1 MLIRFFFFFLLSSF
15 SLGNGQRY
23 KIQARAIKIDPMAKS
38 YPEIGFVLKNSSG
51 QPQDFQ
57 IASVDTRVPTRGRL
71 AIWLMAPNQN
81 LFDRL
86 NSYGIHAIQVHYAR
100 QWFSKCC
107 QQRPVSEDCRGNIR
121 LEAATGEDHSDEVD
135 IKVRDSIKG
144 RALNFVKYLEK
155 ENPEGKW
162 GQFLNPNRDGIIWE
176 KVILTGAS
184 HGSTTASRLAKH
196 TKVARVVALC
206 GPRDQYQSWQAL
218 PSKTPENRFFG
229 FSHTKDMGWTDF
241 HYQRSWEM
249 LGLHKFGPI
258 IDVEKYKPPYSNT
271 RRLVT
276 NFNVENDANRAH
288 SSVTPGNRSFK
299 DKDGKLIHDPVWEYL
314 YTHPVG
320 NIGQATPSTKA
331 FKKIKPQK
339 VK

>member
-144 RALNFVKYLEK
+144 ACAE
-155 ENPEGKW
+155 
-162 GQFLNPNRDGIIWE
+162 
-176 KVILTGAS
+176 
-184 HGSTTASRLAKH
+184 
-196 TKVARVVALC
+196 LC
-206 GPRDQYQSWQAL
+206 
-218 PSKTPENRFFG
+218 
-229 FSHTKDMGWTDF
+229 
-241 HYQRSWEM
+241 
-249 LGLHKFGPI
+249 
-258 IDVEKYKPPYSNT
+258 
-271 RRLVT
+271 
-276 NFNVENDANRAH
+276 
-288 SSVTPGNRSFK
+288 
-299 DKDGKLIHDPVWEYL
+299 
-314 YTHPVG
+314 
-320 NIGQATPSTKA
+320 
-331 FKKIKPQK
+331 
-339 VK
+339 